1 MKRVGM
7 LCLLLALLL
16 AFSAP
21 AAMAKSHASIRLYG
35 ETHSMEAI
43 LNHELKLWRDCY
55 HNEHMRNLFVEL
67 PYYTAQFLNLWMQ
80 QQDDALFDAVYDEW
94 TGTACHSPEVR
105 AFYAAIKAECPE
117 TVFHGTDVG
126 HQFQTTGERYLHYL
140 QQNGQAES
148 EEYRLVQ
155 ENMAQGERF
164 YREGDAAYR
173 ENMMVENFIR
183 AYDALRGVPVM
194 GIYGSAHTD
203 ASAMDYETGT
213 VPGMAAQLYARYGD
227 ALYTESLTWIALDVA
242 PLRMDTLEV
251 AGKAYEASY
260 FGQQDISGFSDTCVS
275 RDFWRLENA
284 YEYFKGL
291 QTSGDVL
298 PYDNYPMLIEQGQA
312 FVVEYTLRDGSTV
325 RFFYRS
331 DGTEWQGMPTTV
343 GVAAE

>member
-1 MKRVGM
+1 M
-7 LCLLLALLL
+7 
-16 AFSAP
+16 
-21 AAMAKSHASIRLYG
+21 
-35 ETHSMEAI
+35 
-43 LNHELKLWRDCY
+43 DC
-55 HNEHMRNLFVEL
+55 
-67 PYYTAQFLNLWMQ
+67 
-80 QQDDALFDAVYDEW
+80 
-94 TGTACHSPEVR
+94 
-105 AFYAAIKAECPE
+105 
-117 TVFHGTDVG
+117 
-126 HQFQTTGERYLHYL
+126 
-140 QQNGQAES
+140 
-148 EEYRLVQ
+148 
-155 ENMAQGERF
+155 
-164 YREGDAAYR
+164 
-173 ENMMVENFIR
+173 
-183 AYDALRGVPVM
+183 
-194 GIYGSAHTD
+194 
-203 ASAMDYETGT
+203 
-213 VPGMAAQLYARYGD
+213 ARRR
-227 ALYTESLTWIALDVA
+227 